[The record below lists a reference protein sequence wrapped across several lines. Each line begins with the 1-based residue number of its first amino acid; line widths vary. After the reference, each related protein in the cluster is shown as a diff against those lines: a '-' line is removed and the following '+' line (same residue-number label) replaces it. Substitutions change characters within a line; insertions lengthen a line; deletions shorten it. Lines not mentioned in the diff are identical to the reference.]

1 MKRPKSRAS
10 IKNQK
15 NSFLSVIFLGLILT
29 SSDSVAHP
37 PGPLAPELTQ
47 APLSINGEGHHSHL
61 ENLRFRVADEIRE
74 AQKIIAKTDLLC
86 ETQTDCKELRN
97 LYQGYQEALET
108 LSRKKTSPELTIS
121 GSFKSGLLGA
131 IQGASEIL
139 PFQATNRS
147 LLELIEHIEENL
159 PKTKQDKTAPSPF
172 SISRPSDSSQHLIT
186 FRYHSALKRLLIQTR
201 DRPIGMGS
209 SKIFYEV
216 YSYPN
221 WQRLALGLPKKD
233 TKITTMALKNEEKIF
248 KVISQYPN
256 ARGLIETLH
265 VDRDSI
271 LQKAHSSVYTKS
283 FESYSRLTQLK
294 LLEQACEGLRA
305 LHENEIC
312 HGDIKKENLLISIE
326 TQTPL
331 EAVLTDFDLS
341 YMPRELIMS
350 RRKRPFQGTLPHLA
364 PEVLFSYLT
373 PESSGWH
380 KNLMVPLDELLN
392 VQVQTALKADV
403 FSMATLVSEVLRPH
417 EKQWYQDC
425 PLGGSQSEKR
435 DLLRCHQFQLP
446 IYIDLLTS
454 DHYHSLNYLLASAL
468 QPNPFNRINST
479 QFLNGIRYLRK
490 KESISSPTQTPKFI
504 SSQKIY
510 ELSKTIAP
518 EFRIDRIE
526 DRFRLSQRG
535 DYLLTWH
542 TPSNREQK
550 IRFSYLNQEGS
561 FRSHLWDFDPTQP
574 ERIQEEVKFLKDLG
588 MIQRDLNQ
596 H

>member
-1 MKRPKSRAS
+1 
-10 IKNQK
+10 
-15 NSFLSVIFLGLILT
+15 
-29 SSDSVAHP
+29 
-37 PGPLAPELTQ
+37 
-47 APLSINGEGHHSHL
+47 
-61 ENLRFRVADEIRE
+61 
-74 AQKIIAKTDLLC
+74 
-86 ETQTDCKELRN
+86 
-97 LYQGYQEALET
+97 
-108 LSRKKTSPELTIS
+108 
-121 GSFKSGLLGA
+121 
-131 IQGASEIL
+131 
-139 PFQATNRS
+139 
-147 LLELIEHIEENL
+147 
-159 PKTKQDKTAPSPF
+159 
-172 SISRPSDSSQHLIT
+172 
-186 FRYHSALKRLLIQTR
+186 
-201 DRPIGMGS
+201 
-209 SKIFYEV
+209 
-216 YSYPN
+216 
-221 WQRLALGLPKKD
+221 
-233 TKITTMALKNEEKIF
+233 
-248 KVISQYPN
+248 
-256 ARGLIETLH
+256 

-271 LQKAHSSVYTKS
+271 LQKVYSSADAKL

-326 TQTPL
+326 TQTPF

-350 RRKRPFQGTLPHLA
+350 RRKRPFQGTFPLLA

-373 PESSGWH
+373 PGSSGWH
-380 KNLMVPLDELLN
+380 KNLIVPLDELLN

-417 EKQWYQDC
+417 EKQWYEDC
-425 PLGGSQSEKR
+425 QLGHSKSEKR
-435 DLLRCHQFQLP
+435 DLLTCQQFQLP

-454 DHYHSLNYLLASAL
+454 DHYNSLNYLLASAL

-479 QFLNGIRYLRK
+479 QFFNAIRYLRE
-490 KESISSPTQTPKFI
+490 KESISRPTQIPKFI
-504 SSQKIY
+504 STQKIY

-550 IRFSYLNQEGS
+550 IRFSYLNQDGS

-596 H
+596 HE